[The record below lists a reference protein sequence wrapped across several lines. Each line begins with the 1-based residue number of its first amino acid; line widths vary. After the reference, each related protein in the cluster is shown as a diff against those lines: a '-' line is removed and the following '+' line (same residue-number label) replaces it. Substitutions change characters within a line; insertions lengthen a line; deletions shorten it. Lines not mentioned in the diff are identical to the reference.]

1 MKIRYIKG
9 EEYMIENVQIPNNM
23 DVYIWGA
30 GNTAVLAH
38 QGMLR
43 ENLYKELNIVGFI
56 DSKKSGSTL
65 NGLPVFR
72 PNVLEEKNPET
83 VFVLICTNNLWMFK
97 EIDAELNKKKITHE
111 LMDSVIIKHKY
122 AEYQKVMSL
131 LDEHSKDIYQRMLIK
146 RMNLELIDD
155 DLYGGEAYFGIPEFC
170 LSRPSDVMLDCG
182 AYVGDSIERYI
193 WRMEMY
199 RRLVAI
205 EPDRANYKALCKRV
219 ERLKTEWNLVD
230 DRIVPILAGVD
241 EKTYNTNLETR
252 VGGLGSIISEDTKG
266 TDTLPFWAID
276 DLVKEKGWDKE
287 ITYIKADI
295 ESYEYR
301 MLLGARRT
309 IKECHPRMAICIY
322 HNAVDMYSIPLL
334 IHEID
339 GSYKFAVRHHSYSLA
354 ETVLYAY

>member
-1 MKIRYIKG
+1 MV
-9 EEYMIENVQIPNNM
+9 ENVKFPDNNM
-23 DVYIWGA
+23 SVYIWGA

-43 ENLYKELNIVGFI
+43 ENLYKELNITGFI
-56 DSKKSGSTL
+56 DSKKSGTTL
-65 NGLPVFR
+65 NGLPVFG
-72 PNVLEEKNPET
+72 PDILDGKDPDS
-83 VFVLICTNNLWMFK
+83 VFVLICTNNLWMLK
-97 EIDAELNKKKITHE
+97 EIDAELNKKSIPHE
-111 LMDSVIIKHKY
+111 LMDSVIIKYKY
-122 AEYQKVMSL
+122 DEYQKVML
-131 LDEHSKDIYQRMLIK
+131 MLDDRSGDIYRRMLIK
-146 RMNLELIDD
+146 RMNLELIDE
-155 DLYGGEAYFGIPEFC
+155 DLYGGESYFGIPEFC

-219 ERLKTEWNLVD
+219 ERLKEEWNLGD

-241 EKTYNTNLETR
+241 EKTHNTNLETR
-252 VGGLGSIISEDTKG
+252 VGGLGSIISEK
-266 TDTLPFWAID
+266 TDNTDSLAFWSID
-276 DLVKEKGWDKE
+276 DLVKEKGWEKE

-295 ESYEYR
+295 ESYEYK
-301 MLLGARRT
+301 MLLGAKNT

-322 HNAVDMYSIPLL
+322 HNAIDMYSIPLL
-334 IHEID
+334 IRSID
-339 GSYKFAVRHHSYSLA
+339 DSYRFAVRHHSYSLA

>member
-1 MKIRYIKG
+1 MV
-9 EEYMIENVQIPNNM
+9 ENVRIPDKNM
-23 DVYIWGA
+23 HVYIWGA

-56 DSKKSGSTL
+56 DSKKSGTNL
-65 NGLPVFR
+65 NGLPVFG
-72 PNVLEEKNPET
+72 PDVLDGKNPGS
-83 VFVLICTNNLWMFK
+83 VFVLICTNNLWMLK
-97 EIDAELNKKKITHE
+97 EIDAELNKKNIPHE

-122 AEYQKVMSL
+122 AEYQKVMLL
-131 LDEHSKDIYQRMLIK
+131 LDDRSKDIYQRMLIK

-155 DLYGGEAYFGIPEFC
+155 DLYGGESYFGIPEFC

-205 EPDRANYKALCKRV
+205 EPDRANFKALCKRV
-219 ERLKTEWNLVD
+219 ERLKAEWNLAD

-241 EKTYNTNLETR
+241 EKTFNTNLETR
-252 VGGLGSIISEDTKG
+252 VGGLGSIMSESTNG
-266 TDTLPFWAID
+266 TDALPFWAID
-276 DLVKEKGWDKE
+276 DLVKERGWDKE

-301 MLLGARRT
+301 MLLGAKKT

-339 GSYKFAVRHHSYSLA
+339 DSYKFAVRHHSYSLA